1 MGSSFFDTTKLV
13 LEGVGNVLKPGIEAA
28 VPIVKQT
35 GEQALK
41 IASPAISEA
50 SKKAQEAI
58 ESSGF
63 DMQPVL
69 SAAKVSFFFFYY
81 YYSNAFFVN
90 YALCFC
96 CCSL

>member
-69 SAAKVSFFFFYY
+69 SAAKVSFFFLLLLFKCI
-81 YYSNAFFVN
+81 FCQ
-90 YALCFC
+90 LCIV
-96 CCSL
+96 LLLL